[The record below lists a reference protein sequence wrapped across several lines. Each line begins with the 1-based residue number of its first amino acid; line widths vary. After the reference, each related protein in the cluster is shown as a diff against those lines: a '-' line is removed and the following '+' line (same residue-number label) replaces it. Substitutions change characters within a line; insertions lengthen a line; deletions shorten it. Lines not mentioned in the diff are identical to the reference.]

1 MSGRQRRLWV
11 IFAPGIARCRRSVC
25 LRQRKDQVKR
35 RSLMGETYFDL
46 TGMRPIASCA
56 TIPRDGLTFAIDR
69 NTADPA
75 AAGPF
80 WQA

>member
-1 MSGRQRRLWV
+1 
-11 IFAPGIARCRRSVC
+11 
-25 LRQRKDQVKR
+25 
-35 RSLMGETYFDL
+35 MGETCFDL
-46 TGMRPIASCA
+46 TGMRPIASIDRESE
-56 TIPRDGLTFAIDR
+56 TVSWDGRTR